1 MPDADARR
9 ELEQHLIADHNVS
22 PDRMPPPGELE
33 RFHSEI
39 HALTNP
45 VAGHDPQGTP
55 AELAGA
61 CQRAFDLLTGALRDL
76 DAADHPLA
84 LDAAEQFADRLLRRF
99 RP

>member
-9 ELEQHLIADHNVS
+9 ELEQHLIADHSVD
-22 PDRMPPPGELE
+22 PDRMPPASELE
-33 RFHSEI
+33 TFHSEL

-45 VAGHDPQGTP
+45 VAGHDPLGSP

-61 CQRAFDLLTGALRDL
+61 AQRAFNLLAAALRDL
-76 DAADHPLA
+76 DAVDHPLA